1 MNGGFGFGNK
11 GTGIKGKYKFKNVI
25 KNTKKSEMNLM
36 NTYEDMDNKIKK
48 YNKAYSTHIENIKIL
63 DDYLNFNGIE
73 TLFKKVIMVD
83 NFVKGHID
91 KENPLLFNNYKIEG
105 ELLPSEM
112 RKVHLL
118 TQVKFIMSKSISGS
132 DQTFIK
138 EIYVTDISKK
148 EFVLVIVTIDNL
160 KDKKIIP
167 HTDYIVDRTKVKS
180 FINEI
185 ISHTKKKLKR
195 SSIIAEFNGDNH
207 SIRLSNSSKNKSAT
221 KHRSSKKTKNNNN
234 SYLKISNNKS
244 RLNKSKLNKSKLN
257 KSKSIHTKKS
267 EITSKL
273 SEFMT
278 NFDKIQKANRIK
290 EEKQKAEAKAKAQ
303 EQAQGQGFLP
313 KVNNRRGD
321 ILGQEF
327 KTPIQ
332 TAYQASPL
340 AQPAPPAPAYQ
351 RNEVEA
357 KCRSYGNDEITC
369 NANKPD
375 CFFDRNKGCKKNNP
389 MFARNQYNPNPNYGQ
404 YPQPNIGANPAQNP
418 FTAQQP
424 YQPPEQF
431 V

>member
-11 GTGIKGKYKFKNVI
+11 GMGLKGKYKFKNVV

-36 NTYEDMDNKIKK
+36 NTYEDMDSKIKK

-112 RKVHLL
+112 RKAHLL
-118 TQVKFIMSKSISGS
+118 TQVKFIMSKTISGS
-132 DQTFIK
+132 DQAFIK

-148 EFVLVIVTIDNL
+148 EFVLVIVTIDNS

-167 HTDYIVDRTKVKS
+167 HTDYIVEKTKVKS

-185 ISHTKKKLKR
+185 ISDTKKKLQR
-195 SSIIAEFNGDNH
+195 SSKIAYFNGNNH
-207 SIRLSNSSKNKSAT
+207 SIKLSKDSKNKSAT
-221 KHRSSKKTKNNNN
+221 KNKSSKKSKKNNN
-234 SYLKISNNKS
+234 SYLTIST
-244 RLNKSKLNKSKLN
+244 NKSKGSKSKGSKSKGSKSKGS
-257 KSKSIHTKKS
+257 KSKSRYTKKS

-273 SEFMT
+273 SEYMT
-278 NFDKIQKANRIK
+278 DYEKIKKANRIK
-290 EEKQKAEAKAKAQ
+290 EEKQKAEDAAKAKAQ
-303 EQAQGQGFLP
+303 AQGFKP
-313 KVNNRRGD
+313 ITNNRRGD

-327 KTPIQ
+327 KTQIQ
-332 TAYQASPL
+332 TGYQPMQQQYQQNNTERCKIHKDFSSCRNSNCWWEQNTQECTKKPERRN
-340 AQPAPPAPAYQ
+340 PPY
-351 RNEVEA
+351 
-357 KCRSYGNDEITC
+357 
-369 NANKPD
+369 
-375 CFFDRNKGCKKNNP
+375 
-389 MFARNQYNPNPNYGQ
+389 NPNYGQ

-418 FTAQQP
+418 FTVQQQP
-424 YQPPEQF
+424 YRPPEQL